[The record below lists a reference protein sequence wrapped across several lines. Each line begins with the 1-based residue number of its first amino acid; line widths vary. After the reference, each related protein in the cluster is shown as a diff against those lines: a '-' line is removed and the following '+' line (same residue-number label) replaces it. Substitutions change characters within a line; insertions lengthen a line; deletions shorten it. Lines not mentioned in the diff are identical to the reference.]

1 MADPVILGL
10 LEQVGFTVLAQRE
23 RLVEEVFPDF
33 VTIKTYSERDLKD
46 ILKDFHTRTVAD
58 GRIRIPRIK
67 VQRLLGSIRWVQ
79 DAYRCDVPPDPA
91 DFDDIEI
98 ATANRRAEI
107 REAMRDQADTVAKSA
122 EPKKLKG
129 EKDWYEWYDSLKNY
143 LSLLLGSND
152 VPLVYVLRER
162 IVPILGATYG
172 TYTDEV
178 IACAPL
184 TGDYFVADA
193 QRVHQIVKSYTQG
206 ESAEEWIRGI
216 SRFHDGRRDIRA
228 LKAHFQGEGNSSR
241 RIAEADSL
249 RDNLHYK
256 SERAMRFQA
265 FLDKLQSMFTIYR
278 DEGEGYT
285 EDAKVRALLDKIA
298 HRDLLPTVNAVR
310 LDQQANGAS
319 FTRAADF
326 IAGEV
331 TYA

>member
-33 VTIKTYSERDLKD
+33 ATIKTYSERDLKD
-46 ILKDFHTRTVAD
+46 IVKDFHTRTVAD

-67 VQRLLGSIRWVQ
+67 VQRLLGLIRWVQ

-184 TGDYFVADA
+184 TGDYLAADA
-193 QRVHQIVKSYTQG
+193 QRVHHTVKSYPQG
-206 ESAEEWIRGI
+206 ASAAAWNLGI
-216 SRFHDGRRDIRA
+216 SRFHAGRRDSRA
-228 LKAHFQGEGNSSR
+228 LQAH
-241 RIAEADSL
+241 
-249 RDNLHYK
+249 
-256 SERAMRFQA
+256 
-265 FLDKLQSMFTIYR
+265 
-278 DEGEGYT
+278 
-285 EDAKVRALLDKIA
+285 
-298 HRDLLPTVNAVR
+298 LP
-310 LDQQANGAS
+310 G
-319 FTRAADF
+319 
-326 IAGEV
+326 
-331 TYA
+331 